1 MAARLGSN
9 VKFHGTMRKTIPAP
23 VIAVVSEL
31 VSEYETHATLDS
43 LFMHAGA
50 PGDPPPES
58 KHAKA
63 MAWLRRTNKDEV
75 VDPLEVLGL
84 IIEGYME
91 EEPDSEFDQWF
102 QEKQKKVDRLRSA
115 LAKANLTYVRG
126 GKIVGAHSV
135 PAISLEQHIRK
146 RNIESVNLE
155 FDRAISNIESNPREA
170 ISAACNILES
180 VFKVYIEEEG
190 LEMPKKKDLK
200 PTWAAVRE
208 SLNFD
213 PGKIEDRDLK
223 EILSGL
229 AGIISG
235 VGALRTHAS
244 SAHGAGKKVYKVEP
258 RHARLAVHSAHTIAL
273 FVLES
278 WEKRK

>member
-1 MAARLGSN
+1 
-9 VKFHGTMRKTIPAP
+9 MRKTIPAP
-23 VIAVVSEL
+23 IIAVVSDL

-63 MAWLRRTNKDEV
+63 MAWLRRTNKELD
-75 VDPLEVLGL
+75 VDPMEVLGL

-91 EEPDSEFDQWF
+91 EEPSSGFGQWF
-102 QEKQKKVDRLRSA
+102 EEKQKKVERLKST
-115 LAKANLTYVRG
+115 LAKANLTYVQG

-146 RNIESVNLE
+146 RNIESINLE
-155 FDRAISNIESNPREA
+155 FDRAISNIEANPREA

-180 VFKVYIEEEG
+180 VFKVFIEDEG
-190 LEMPKKKDLK
+190 LEMPRKKDLK
-200 PTWAAVRE
+200 PTWAVVRD

-213 PGKIEDRDLK
+213 PSRIEDRDLK

-229 AGIISG
+229 AGVISG
-235 VGALRTHAS
+235 IGALRTHAS
-244 SAHGAGKKVYKVEP
+244 SAHGAGKKIYRVEP
-258 RHARLAVHSAHTIAL
+258 RHARLAVHSAHTMVL

-278 WEKRK
+278 WEAKK

>member
-1 MAARLGSN
+1 
-9 VKFHGTMRKTIPAP
+9 MRKTIPAP
-23 VIAVVSEL
+23 IIAVVSEL
-31 VSEYETHATLDS
+31 VSQYETHATLDS

-50 PGDPPPES
+50 PGEPPPES

-63 MAWLRRTNKDEV
+63 MAWLRRVNKDEEV
-75 VDPLEVLGL
+75 EPLDVLGL

-91 EEPDSEFDQWF
+91 EEPDSEFDEWF
-102 QEKQKKVDRLRSA
+102 QEKQKKVDRLRNA
-115 LAKANLTYVRG
+115 LKKTNLTYVQG
-126 GKIVGAHSV
+126 GKIIGAHSTPV
-135 PAISLEQHIRK
+135 ISLEQHIRK

-190 LEMPKKKDLK
+190 LEMPNKKDLK
-200 PTWAAVRE
+200 PTWAVVRE

-213 PGKIEDRDLK
+213 PSRVEDRDLK
-223 EILSGL
+223 EILGGL
-229 AGIISG
+229 AGVVGG

-244 SAHGAGKKVYKVEP
+244 SAHGAGKKIYNVEP
-258 RHARLAVHSAHTIAL
+258 RHARLAVHSAHTVAL

>member
-1 MAARLGSN
+1 
-9 VKFHGTMRKTIPAP
+9 MRKTIPAP
-23 VIAVVSEL
+23 IIAVVSDL

-63 MAWLRRTNKDEV
+63 MAWLRRTSKELD
-75 VDPLEVLGL
+75 VDPMEVLGL

-91 EEPDSEFDQWF
+91 EEPSSGFGQWF
-102 QEKQKKVDRLRSA
+102 EEKQKKVERLKST
-115 LAKANLTYVRG
+115 LAKANLTYVQG

-146 RNIESVNLE
+146 RNIESINLE
-155 FDRAISNIESNPREA
+155 FDRAISNIEANPREA

-180 VFKVYIEEEG
+180 VFKVFIEDEG
-190 LEMPKKKDLK
+190 LEMPRKKDLK
-200 PTWAAVRE
+200 PTWAVVRD

-213 PGKIEDRDLK
+213 PSRIEDRDLK

-229 AGIISG
+229 AGVISG
-235 VGALRTHAS
+235 IGALRTHAS
-244 SAHGAGKKVYKVEP
+244 SAHGAGKKIYRVEP
-258 RHARLAVHSAHTIAL
+258 RHARLAVHSAHTMVL

-278 WEKRK
+278 WEAKK

>member
-1 MAARLGSN
+1 
-9 VKFHGTMRKTIPAP
+9 MRKIIPAP
-23 VIAVVSEL
+23 IIAVVSEL
-31 VSEYETHATLDS
+31 VSYCETHATLDS

-50 PGDPPPES
+50 PGEPPPES

-63 MAWLRRTNKDEV
+63 MAWLRRVNKDDEV
-75 VDPLEVLGL
+75 EPLVVLGL
-84 IIEGYME
+84 IIEGYMD
-91 EEPDSEFDQWF
+91 EEPDFEFGVRAE
-102 QEKQKKVDRLRSA
+102 EKQKKIERLKSA
-115 LAKANLTYVRG
+115 LQKANLAYIQG
-126 GKIVGAHSV
+126 GKIIGAHST

-146 RNIESVNLE
+146 RNIESVNVE

-180 VFKVYIEEEG
+180 VFKVYIEEEK
-190 LEMPKKKDLK
+190 LDMPNKMDLK
-200 PTWAAVRE
+200 PTWAVVRE
-208 SLNFD
+208 NLNFD
-213 PGKIEDRDLK
+213 PSSVEDRDLK
-223 EILSGL
+223 EILGGL
-229 AGIISG
+229 AGVVSG

-244 SAHGAGKKVYKVEP
+244 SAHGAGKKIYNVEP

>member
-1 MAARLGSN
+1 
-9 VKFHGTMRKTIPAP
+9 MRKPIPAP
-23 VIAVVSEL
+23 IIAVVSEL

-50 PGDPPPES
+50 PGEPPPES
-58 KHAKA
+58 KQAKA
-63 MAWLRRTNKDEV
+63 MAWLRRVNKDQE
-75 VDPLEVLGL
+75 VDPISVLGQ

-91 EEPDSEFDQWF
+91 EEPDLEHQHWF
-102 QEKQKKVDRLRSA
+102 QEKQKKVERLKNA
-115 LAKANLTYVRG
+115 LQNARLTYIKG
-126 GKIVGAHSV
+126 GKIIGSHST

-146 RNIESVNLE
+146 RNIDSVNFE
-155 FDRAISNIESNPREA
+155 FDRALSNIEFNPREA

-190 LEMPKKKDLK
+190 LEMPVKKDLK
-200 PTWAAVRE
+200 PTWAVVRE

-213 PGKIEDRDLK
+213 PSKIEDRDLK
-223 EILSGL
+223 EILGGL
-229 AGIISG
+229 AGVVSG

-244 SAHGAGKKVYKVEP
+244 SAHGAGKTIYKVEP

-278 WEKRK
+278 WEKRRGS

>member
-1 MAARLGSN
+1 
-9 VKFHGTMRKTIPAP
+9 MRKTIPAP

-50 PGDPPPES
+50 PGDPPLES
-58 KHAKA
+58 KHSKA
-63 MAWLRRTNKDEV
+63 LAWLRRTNKD
-75 VDPLEVLGL
+75 DRINPIEVLGL

-91 EEPDSEFDQWF
+91 EEPDSEFDQWY
-102 QEKQKKVDRLRSA
+102 QNKQKKVARLKRA
-115 LAKANLTYVRG
+115 LTKANLTYIDG

-135 PAISLEQHIRK
+135 PVISLEQHIRK

-155 FDRAISNIESNPREA
+155 FERAVSSLESNPREA
-170 ISAACNILES
+170 ISAACNILEA
-180 VFKVYIEEEG
+180 VFKVYIEDEG
-190 LEMPKKKDLK
+190 LVMPKKKDLK
-200 PTWAAVRE
+200 PTWAIVRN

-229 AGIISG
+229 AAVIGGI
-235 VGALRTHAS
+235 GALRTHAS

-258 RHARLAVHSAHTIAL
+258 RHARLAVHSAHTLAL

>member
-1 MAARLGSN
+1 M
-9 VKFHGTMRKTIPAP
+9 KKIIPAP
-23 VIAVVSEL
+23 IIAVVSEL

-63 MAWLRRTNKDEV
+63 MAWLRIANKDEETN
-75 VDPLEVLGL
+75 PLEILGL

-91 EEPDSEFDQWF
+91 EEPNSDHDQWF
-102 QEKQKKVDRLRSA
+102 EEKQKKVDRLRNA
-115 LAKANLTYVRG
+115 LKKANLTYVQG
-126 GKIVGAHSV
+126 GKIVGAHSIPV
-135 PAISLEQHIRK
+135 INLEQHIRK
-146 RNIESVNLE
+146 RNIESINLE
-155 FDRAISNIESNPREA
+155 FDRAISNIEASPREA

-180 VFKVYIEEEG
+180 IFKVYIEENG
-190 LEMPKKKDLK
+190 IDMPKKKDIK
-200 PTWAAVRE
+200 PTWSVVRD
-208 SLNFD
+208 SLNFN
-213 PGKIEDRDLK
+213 PSKVEDRDLK

-229 AGIISG
+229 AGVVGG

-244 SAHGAGKKVYKVEP
+244 SAHGAGKNMYKIAP

-278 WEKRK
+278 WEAQK

>member
-1 MAARLGSN
+1 
-9 VKFHGTMRKTIPAP
+9 MRKTIPAP
-23 VIAVVSEL
+23 IISAISDL
-31 VSEYETHATLDS
+31 VSHCETHATLDS

-50 PGDPPPES
+50 SGSPPSES
-58 KHAKA
+58 KLAKA
-63 MAWLRRTNKDEV
+63 QTWLRHVNKDEDV
-75 VDPLEVLGL
+75 EPLEVLGL

-91 EEPDSEFDQWF
+91 EESEIKFDDWHV
-102 QEKQKKVDRLRSA
+102 EKYQKIERLKNA
-115 LAKANLTYVRG
+115 LKKANLTYIQG
-126 GKIVGAHSV
+126 GKIIGAYST

-146 RNIESVNLE
+146 RNIDSVNLE
-155 FDRAISNIESNPREA
+155 FDRAISNIEASPREA

-190 LEMPKKKDLK
+190 LVMPSKKDLK
-200 PTWAAVRE
+200 PTWAVVRE

-213 PGKIEDRDLK
+213 HSKVEDRDLK
-223 EILSGL
+223 EILGGI
-229 AGIISG
+229 AGIVGG

-244 SAHGAGKKVYKVEP
+244 SAHGSGKKIYNIEP

-278 WEKRK
+278 WEKKNKI

>member
-1 MAARLGSN
+1 
-9 VKFHGTMRKTIPAP
+9 MRKNIPAP
-23 VIAVVSEL
+23 IIAVVSEL

-50 PGDPPPES
+50 PGEPPPES

-63 MAWLRRTNKDEV
+63 MAWLRRVNKDEEV
-75 VDPLEVLGL
+75 NPLEVLGL

-102 QEKQKKVDRLRSA
+102 EKKQKKVDRLKSA
-115 LAKANLTYVRG
+115 LKKANLTYVQG
-126 GKIVGAHSV
+126 GKIIGAHSV
-135 PAISLEQHIRK
+135 PVISLEQHIRK
-146 RNIESVNLE
+146 RDIASVNLE
-155 FDRAISNIESNPREA
+155 FDRAISNIEASPREA

-180 VFKVYIEEEG
+180 VFKVFIEENG

-200 PTWAAVRE
+200 PTWAIVRE

-213 PGKIEDRDLK
+213 PSKVEDRDLK
-223 EILSGL
+223 EILSSL
-229 AGIISG
+229 AGVVGG

-244 SAHGAGKKVYKVEP
+244 SAHGAGKTMYRVAP

-278 WEKRK
+278 WEARQ

>member
-1 MAARLGSN
+1 M
-9 VKFHGTMRKTIPAP
+9 IPAP
-23 VIAVVSEL
+23 IIAVVSEL

-50 PGDPPPES
+50 PGGPPAES

-63 MAWLRRTNKDEV
+63 MTWLRRVNKNEEI
-75 VDPLEVLGL
+75 DPLDILGL

-91 EEPDSEFDQWF
+91 EEPNSEHSQWF
-102 QEKQKKVDRLRSA
+102 EDKQKKVNRLRSS
-115 LAKANLTYVRG
+115 LQKANLTYIQG

-135 PAISLEQHIRK
+135 PVISLEQHIRK
-146 RNIESVNLE
+146 RNIESISLE
-155 FDRAISNIESNPREA
+155 FDRAISNIETSPREA

-180 VFKVYIEEEG
+180 IFKVYIEENRI
-190 LEMPKKKDLK
+190 EMPKKKNIK
-200 PTWAAVRE
+200 STWSVVKDN
-208 SLNFD
+208 LNFN
-213 PGKIEDRDLK
+213 PSKVEDRDLK

-229 AGIISG
+229 AGVVGG

-244 SAHGAGKKVYKVEP
+244 SAHGAGKKMYKIAP

-278 WEKRK
+278 WEAQK